1 MLELTTR
8 FRSVSNGRT
17 KAGKRNGR
25 ASGAAAHLRYIDR
38 ESAVE
43 FHSSRGL
50 HAVDPDAQKAELRA
64 HFRAAEATGA
74 ARETGARIA
83 EKMIISLPA
92 DWNAK
97 TRQVGLERLLDH
109 LAPEGSKV
117 RAWGV
122 VHDDK
127 PDNPHI
133 HIIAQDGDE
142 SRASARARAAAD
154 GRKRARRQRVLR
166 LGEKHRAKELRAE
179 IAAVLNAVAD
189 ERGGSR
195 VEHKSFAERGIEDKS
210 PMRHEGPERRARVA
224 KSNDLDAWLG
234 FDPQQDPIAT
244 HNAAERSW
252 RADLEA
258 ARRAEA
264 TSPADLVQAAL
275 DRDAAAAERD
285 GWDLSPPAA
294 TGPAHSPAPSPTSD
308 ARKGAENGEKSA
320 PARPETQPQPQLQPN
335 RDELIR
341 KASERLAQKR
351 SKTPRKPRT
360 TFRGSDR

>member
-1 MLELTTR
+1 
-8 FRSVSNGRT
+8 
-17 KAGKRNGR
+17 
-25 ASGAAAHLRYIDR
+25 LRYIDR

-43 FHSSRGL
+43 FRAMRGL
-50 HAVDPDAQKAELRA
+50 HAVDHDAQKAELRA
-64 HFRAAEATGA
+64 HFRAAAATGA

-92 DWNAK
+92 DWDPE
-97 TRQVGLERLLDH
+97 TRQIGLERLLDH
-109 LAPEGSKV
+109 IAPKGSDV
-117 RAWGV
+117 RAFGV

-127 PDNPHI
+127 PSNPHI

-142 SRASARARAAAD
+142 SKASARARAAAE

-189 ERGGSR
+189 ERSGSR
-195 VEHKSFAERGIEDKS
+195 VEHRSFKERGIEDKS
-210 PMRHEGPERRARVA
+210 PFWHEGPERRARGA
-224 KSNDLDAWLG
+224 RENDLDTWLG
-234 FDPQQDPIAT
+234 LDPRIDDVML
-244 HNAAERSW
+244 HNAAERRW
-252 RADLEA
+252 RTDLAA

-264 TSPADLVQAAL
+264 ASPADLVQAAL

-294 TGPAHSPAPSPTSD
+294 TGPAYSPAPSPTT
-308 ARKGAENGEKSA
+308 AVRKGAENGEKSA
-320 PARPETQPQPQLQPN
+320 PLLPETQPQPQLQPKQD